1 MTQPTGCSTSVYLY
15 YDVHDVLIYVGIT
28 SRGIARNVEHN
39 NSRPWWQ
46 YVARQEVEHFPDRGL
61 AHVREVE
68 LIERHAPP
76 FNVQHNRH
84 HRQMIDAYLAVRAT
98 TDHPA
103 DPDDLLRASG
113 GRIPLH
119 VVGEETAGFRLVHFR
134 TEARYVSV
142 VSRLHHVASVGLSYN
157 GGIRT
162 GPVVAVR
169 QQGPFAVIS
178 ARVRHELVILG
189 AEAQVKHLNV
199 KQPPA
204 FALRRITLDVA

>member
-15 YDVHDVLIYVGIT
+15 YDVHNVLIYVGIT

-39 NSRPWWQ
+39 NSRPWWP

-98 TDHPA
+98 VDHA
-103 DPDDLLRASG
+103 VDPVELLRASG

-119 VVGEETAGFRLVHFR
+119 VVSEEIDDFRLVHFR
-134 TEARYVSV
+134 TEARHISV
-142 VSRLHHVASVGLSYN
+142 VARLHHVAGVGLSFN

-162 GPVVAVR
+162 GPVVNVQR
-169 QQGPFAVIS
+169 QGPFAVIS
-178 ARVRHELVILG
+178 ARVRRELVILG
-189 AEAQVKHLNV
+189 AEAQVKRLNV
-199 KQPPA
+199 RQSPA